1 MGLAERVS
9 ASVLGRLGGPST
21 LDGVD
26 CGNVHVARGVNLE
39 MDDVVVRRCIAT
51 IANGYAPKAG
61 QVLVHPEGTWTL
73 DRLLRDNGANSRW
86 ILV

>member
-51 IANGYAPKAG
+51 IANAYTPKAG
-61 QVLVHPEGTWTL
+61 QALVHPEGTWTL

>member
-21 LDGVD
+21 LDGAD
-26 CGNVHVARGVNLE
+26 CGSVHVARGVNLE

-51 IANGYAPKAG
+51 IANEYVPKAG

>member
-9 ASVLGRLGGPST
+9 ASVLGRLGEPST

-51 IANGYAPKAG
+51 IANEHAPKAG